1 MEPKLSN
8 YLANRLQEIKEQE
21 QAIKN
26 QKDFIRDSFIA
37 SIKERTNPSVKK
49 IGSILH
55 IISYKDLENWDIRGE
70 ILENFLCRYIEQNPL
85 CVALKVI
92 ERLEDCLVK
101 GKGANFNVWI
111 KEDSTYGHLRFLKP
125 CNFSVPVH
133 FAKSIL
139 ESFYKKLKANDISA
153 E

>member
-1 MEPKLSN
+1 MEQI
-8 YLANRLQEIKEQE
+8 LANRLQEIKEQE

-37 SIKERTNPSVKK
+37 AIKERTNPSVKK

-55 IISYKDLENWDIRGE
+55 IISYKDLENWDVRGE
-70 ILENFLCRYIEQNPL
+70 ILENFLCRYIEQNQL
-85 CVALKVI
+85 CVSLKVI
-92 ERLEDCLVK
+92 ERLEDCAAK
-101 GKGANFNVWI
+101 NKGANFHIWL
-111 KEDSTYGHLRFLKP
+111 KEESYYHSRFMKH
-125 CNFSVPVH
+125 CNFSVPIH
-133 FAKSIL
+133 FVKSIL

>member
-1 MEPKLSN
+1 MEQI
-8 YLANRLQEIKEQE
+8 LANRLQEIKEQE
-21 QAIKN
+21 QAIKE
-26 QKDFIRDSFIA
+26 QKDFIRASFIA
-37 SIKERTNPSVKK
+37 AIKETTHPSVKK

-55 IISYKDLENWDIRGE
+55 LISYKDMYNWDVRGE

-92 ERLEDCLVK
+92 EKLEDCAAK
-101 GKGANFNVWI
+101 NKGANFHIWLKV
-111 KEDSTYGHLRFLKP
+111 EGCYSRFMHR